1 MLRRLR
7 NLHYRAL
14 LCSFFKRKPQIGQQ
28 TKPTKEECKFEK
40 IKIQH
45 TNSADSAHKNHS
57 DNSTNSQVIFLNPNM
72 SFKATVPKA
81 GRAFPSPAVV
91 GPSQPQSWDAQG
103 CKAEPGTQMS
113 QTTSPGAA
121 GYRNPARPSPNFLV
135 DVVNKELDQAVGR
148 SSCVPTRAWGCPSL
162 PKAGFSP
169 IPRSG
174 IPVGI
179 PRKERIHSQDVL

>member
-1 MLRRLR
+1 MILSSRFTSSALGERREMLRRLR

-45 TNSADSAHKNHS
+45 TNTADSAHKNHS
-57 DNSTNSQVIFLNPNM
+57 DNSTNSQMIFLNPNM

-81 GRAFPSPAVV
+81 GRAFPFPAVV

-113 QTTSPGAA
+113 HKSW
-121 GYRNPARPSPNFLV
+121 
-135 DVVNKELDQAVGR
+135 
-148 SSCVPTRAWGCPSL
+148 SSWVQESCSSFPKL
-162 PKAGFSP
+162 PC
-169 IPRSG
+169 
-174 IPVGI
+174 
-179 PRKERIHSQDVL
+179 